1 MSSGLALS
9 SAAAWLRELSHGQR
23 ARLSVV
29 LRRADGRQLALVDA
43 VGRRVHT
50 MHSLEHLVAALASG
64 DAELVEHNPQARGPG
79 VRLNNESFVRL
90 CWLVGARLGRDV
102 GLAPWLNTTTNYR
115 LLSWPDFGEIGE
127 DPEATRLFAV
137 IAKRELG
144 IAAMVEI
151 VQLPQR
157 TVHQLV
163 NSLSLCGL
171 LASGPVSRRRTPGA
185 TRSVKGVPGE
195 AKPAGWFGP
204 GLRHLWRRLFR
215 RLFRHL
221 LRARGRR

>member
-1 MSSGLALS
+1 MSSAQSLS

-23 ARLSVV
+23 ARLAVV
-29 LRRADGRQLALVDA
+29 RRRADGRQLALVDA

-50 MHSLEHLVAALASG
+50 LRPLEQLVADLASG
-64 DAELVEHNPQARGPG
+64 EAELCEHNPHANGPG
-79 VRLNNESFVRL
+79 VRLRNESFTRL

-102 GLAPWLNTTTNYR
+102 GLAPWLDTTTSYR

-127 DPEATRLFAV
+127 DAEATRLFAV

-144 IAAMVEI
+144 IAAMVDV

-157 TVHQLV
+157 TVHQLI

-171 LASGPVSRRRTPGA
+171 LASGPVSRRRTSGA
-185 TRSVKGVPGE
+185 HRASTGGPSQAQPSG
-195 AKPAGWFGP
+195 AFGQA
-204 GLRHLWRRLFR
+204 LRHLWRRVFR
-215 RLFRHL
+215 RV
-221 LRARGRR
+221 